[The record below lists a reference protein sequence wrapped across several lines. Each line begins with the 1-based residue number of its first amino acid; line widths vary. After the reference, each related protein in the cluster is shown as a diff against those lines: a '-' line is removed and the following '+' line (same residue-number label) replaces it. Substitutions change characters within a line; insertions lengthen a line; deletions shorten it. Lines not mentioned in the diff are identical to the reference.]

1 MYLYIKSIG
10 NMSNLILVRHG
21 QSIYNFE
28 NRFTGNLDI
37 ALTQLG
43 EQEAFNAGDK
53 LLNFKFDLAYT
64 STLVRAQES
73 LNIILKEIHQTDC
86 IVIQNEAL
94 NERNYGNLQ
103 GLNKEETIAK
113 FGQKQVDIW
122 RRSYAVRP
130 PEGESLEDTFNRTVP
145 FYKHEIEPQLKLR
158 KNVLIVAHGNSLRA
172 LVMYLDNISV
182 QEIPNLNIPTG
193 IPKCY
198 DFDTNLKIV
207 KVNYL

>member
-1 MYLYIKSIG
+1 MSI
-10 NMSNLILVRHG
+10 LILVRHG
-21 QSIYNFE
+21 QSIYNLE

-43 EQEAFNAGDK
+43 EQEALNAGDK

-113 FGQKQVDIW
+113 FGQNQVDIW
-122 RRSYAVRP
+122 RRSYATRP
-130 PEGESLEDTFNRTVP
+130 PDGESLEDTYIRTIP
-145 FYKHEIEPQLKLR
+145 FYKRVIEPELKLQ
-158 KNVLIVAHGNSLRA
+158 KNILIVAHGNSLRA
-172 LVMYLDNISV
+172 LVMYLENISE

-193 IPKCY
+193 VPRCY
-198 DFDTNLKIV
+198 DFDENLKII

>member
-1 MYLYIKSIG
+1 MSI
-10 NMSNLILVRHG
+10 LILVRHG
-21 QSIYNFE
+21 QSIYNLE

-43 EQEAFNAGDK
+43 EQEALNAGDK

-86 IVIQNEAL
+86 LVIQDEAL
-94 NERNYGNLQ
+94 NERNYGSLQ

-122 RRSYAVRP
+122 RRSYVTRP
-130 PEGESLEDTFNRTVP
+130 PDGESLEDTYNRTIP
-145 FYKHEIEPQLKLR
+145 FYKRVIEPELKLQ
-158 KNVLIVAHGNSLRA
+158 KNILIVAHGNSLRA
-172 LVMYLDNISV
+172 LVMYLENIST
-182 QEIPNLNIPTG
+182 QDIPNFNIATG
-193 IPKCY
+193 VPRCY
-198 DFDTNLKIV
+198 NFDENLKIK